1 MVKIKLLKFLSCI
14 NSSVQ
19 DTGSLGVA
27 RKATEG
33 IKKRKEKRVAGVWL
47 GYYPFFYTESRYSKL
62 YRDTRQLGARYS

>member
-33 IKKRKEKRVAGVWL
+33 IKKKEKRVA
-47 GYYPFFYTESRYSKL
+47 
-62 YRDTRQLGARYS
+62 